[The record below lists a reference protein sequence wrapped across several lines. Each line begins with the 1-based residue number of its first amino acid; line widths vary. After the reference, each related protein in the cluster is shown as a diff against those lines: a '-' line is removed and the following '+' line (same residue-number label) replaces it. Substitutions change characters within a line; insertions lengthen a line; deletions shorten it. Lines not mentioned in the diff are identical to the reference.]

1 MHFLITKIFLEYIA
15 SYFIPP
21 YLIERR
27 LPNDYWS
34 QNKIVFST
42 FDSSWSRKSNS
53 LKAYDYKLIICLVFD
68 PLKINSNV

>member
-1 MHFLITKIFLEYIA
+1 MHFLITKIFLEIIA

-21 YLIERR
+21 FLIKRR

-42 FDSSWSRKSNS
+42 FDSS
-53 LKAYDYKLIICLVFD
+53 
-68 PLKINSNV
+68 